1 MSLEVPPP
9 PPRGSAFEGL
19 RRAGITAW
27 AILGILILVG
37 IGVLLLYQI
46 RVIFPPLV
54 LALAIIYLLNPVVS
68 RLNRRGVPR
77 WLGTLAI
84 YAIFVL
90 VVFLLV
96 SALLPTMR
104 TQAAELADRL
114 PVLQR
119 EGTRAVERVA
129 EILQRPDIK
138 EDIGQIADSIQSQL
152 ISGGGQL
159 LRLGRGA
166 IHLVLIFVLAPWL
179 ALYLLIDL
187 PRLSKSFAEYLP
199 PRYRDEWLMLLRKCG
214 DSVGGFFRG
223 QLLVAAVVGVLS
235 SALLAIIGIPFWLPL
250 GMLIGFF
257 NIIPFVGPFL
267 GGAFA
272 VVVAAV
278 DGGIS
283 RALLTAVAMLGV
295 QQLDNHFISPKIIG
309 ATLKLHPVTVILALL
324 AGGTL
329 AGLWGMLI
337 AVPATSVAKVLFM
350 HYYSTHVL
358 GSQLDV
364 ATSSGA
370 VVGSFSGSGPIPEAT
385 GLRRA
390 PESSA
395 DASSPSLAV
404 ESPTIAPAT
413 EETADL
419 QTQDAAL
426 TTQEKEEEERVTQVH
441 QQ

>member
-1 MSLEVPPP
+1 LV
-9 PPRGSAFEGL
+9 
-19 RRAGITAW
+19 
-27 AILGILILVG
+27 LVG

-54 LALAIIYLLNPVVS
+54 LALAIIYLLNPMVS
-68 RLNRRGVPR
+68 RLNRRGIPR

-84 YAIFVL
+84 YAVFVL

-96 SALLPTMR
+96 SILLPTMR
-104 TQAAELADRL
+104 RQAAELGDRL
-114 PVLQR
+114 PELQR

-129 EILQRPDIK
+129 EILRRPDIK
-138 EDIGQIADSIQSQL
+138 EDIGKIADSIQSQ
-152 ISGGGQL
+152 IITGGSQL

-166 IHLVLIFVLAPWL
+166 IHLLLIFVLAPWL

-199 PRYRDEWLMLLRKCG
+199 PRYRGEWLMLLRKCG
-214 DSVGGFFRG
+214 ESVGGFFRG
-223 QLLVAAVVGVLS
+223 QLLVAAAVGILS
-235 SALLAIIGIPFWLPL
+235 SALLALIGIPFWLPI

-278 DGGIS
+278 DGGVS
-283 RALLTAVAMLGV
+283 RALLAAGAMLLV
-295 QQLDNHFISPKIIG
+295 QQIDNHFISPKIMG

-337 AVPATSVAKVLFM
+337 AVPATSVVKVLFM

-358 GSQLDV
+358 GSTLEV
-364 ATSSGA
+364 ATREAAVAGA
-370 VVGSFSGSGPIPEAT
+370 SSGSGSIIEAST
-385 GLRRA
+385 VSGA
-390 PESSA
+390 HESA
-395 DASSPSLAV
+395 ARASSLTLAD
-404 ESPTIAPAT
+404 ESPTAQESPAPGTPAAT
-413 EETADL
+413 ESPID
-419 QTQDAAL
+419 QS
-426 TTQEKEEEERVTQVH
+426 EEERMTQI